1 MSAPSLRDYQRDV
14 IGEFHG
20 KVAAGIKRVLLVAP
34 TGSGKTVVAS
44 AIVRDAVAHDR
55 RVLFFSHRREI
66 TAQTINKLYDLGI
79 EAGIIQAGWPPRP
92 GQRVQVASVQT
103 LTARAIR
110 GSSTELPPA
119 DLVIVDEGHHS
130 TAETYRKVIDKYP
143 NAILLG
149 LTATPC
155 RRDGRGLGNIFE
167 MLIECPQVPDLIRLG
182 FLVPTVVYA
191 PAEGPDLRGVRTQ
204 AGDYV
209 ESQLAERMDTAKLVG
224 DVATHWFRHAGRR
237 KTVIFATSVAHSVHL
252 RDEFRK
258 LDALAEHIDGST
270 PKDERDAILT
280 KLARGN
286 IEIVC
291 NCAVLTE
298 GFDCPDVGCIV
309 LARPTRSLGLFRQMI
324 GRGLRPAPGKGN
336 CIVLDHA
343 GAVHEHG
350 FAEDAVRWTLEPA
363 RRAAVPAH
371 AKRKDTGGKSR
382 LCDCPKCGA
391 LRTAGEK
398 CRSCGYL
405 PAPKPRAVDWQDG
418 DLARLDRNGRAAKPA
433 FTQAERDRWHRELTG
448 YAKERGYK
456 SGWVFHKFQER
467 FGCKPPWG
475 IPMADPVSPEVRSW
489 VRSRQIA
496 WAKSRDKQ
504 RAAAA
509 PTPTPT
515 AEIAPSC

>member
-1 MSAPSLRDYQRDV
+1 
-14 IGEFHG
+14 
-20 KVAAGIKRVLLVAP
+20 
-34 TGSGKTVVAS
+34 
-44 AIVRDAVAHDR
+44 
-55 RVLFFSHRREI
+55 
-66 TAQTINKLYDLGI
+66 
-79 EAGIIQAGWPPRP
+79 
-92 GQRVQVASVQT
+92 
-103 LTARAIR
+103 
-110 GSSTELPPA
+110 
-119 DLVIVDEGHHS
+119 
-130 TAETYRKVIDKYP
+130 
-143 NAILLG
+143 
-149 LTATPC
+149 
-155 RRDGRGLGNIFE
+155 
-167 MLIECPQVPDLIRLG
+167 
-182 FLVPTVVYA
+182 
-191 PAEGPDLRGVRTQ
+191 
-204 AGDYV
+204 
-209 ESQLAERMDTAKLVG
+209 
-224 DVATHWFRHAGRR
+224 
-237 KTVIFATSVAHSVHL
+237 VIFATSVAHSVHL

-258 LDALAEHIDGST
+258 LDASAEHIDGWT

-350 FAEDAVRWTLEPA
+350 FAEDAVRWTLEPD

-371 AKRKDTGGKSR
+371 AKRKDTSGKSR

-391 LRTAGEK
+391 LRTAGEN

-433 FTQAERDRWHRELTG
+433 FTQAERDRWHRELAG

-515 AEIAPSC
+515 AEIAPPC

>member
-14 IGEFHG
+14 IGEFHA
-20 KVAAGIKRVLLVAP
+20 KVAAGIKRILLVAP
-34 TGSGKTVVAS
+34 TGAGKTVLA
-44 AIVRDAVAHDR
+44 AQIVRDAIAR
-55 RVLFFSHRREI
+55 GLRVLLFSHRREI
-66 TAQTINKLYDLGI
+66 TTQTCNKLFDLGI
-79 EAGIIQAGWPPRP
+79 DAGVIQAGWPARP
-92 GQRVQVASVQT
+92 GQPVQVASIQT
-103 LTARAIR
+103 LHARAIR
-110 GSSTELPPA
+110 GSAIELPPA
-119 DLVIVDEGHHS
+119 DLVVVDEAHHTPAS
-130 TAETYRKVIDKYP
+130 TYKRVLAAYP
-143 NAILLG
+143 EAIVLG

-155 RRDGRGLGNIFE
+155 RKDGRGLGGIFKT
-167 MLIECPQVPDLIRLG
+167 LIECPQVAELVRLE
-182 FLVPTVVYA
+182 FLVPTVVFA
-191 PAEGPDLRGVRTQ
+191 PAEGPDLRGVRVQ
-204 AGDYV
+204 AGDYA
-209 ESQLAERMDTAKLVG
+209 EGQLAERMDTAKLVG
-224 DVATHWFRHAGRR
+224 DVATHWFRHAERR

-258 LDALAEHIDGST
+258 LGALAEHIDGST
-270 PKDERDAILT
+270 LNDERASILT
-280 KLARGN
+280 KLARGE

-324 GRGLRPAPGKGN
+324 GRGLRPAPCKSN

-350 FAEDAVRWTLEPA
+350 FAEDAVRWTLEPD

-371 AKRKDTGGKSR
+371 AKRKDTSGKSR

-405 PAPKPRAVDWQDG
+405 LAPKPRAVDWRDG
-418 DLARLDRNGRAAKPA
+418 DLARLDRNGRATKPV
-433 FTQAERDRWHRELTG
+433 FTQAEKDRWHRELTG
-448 YAKERGYK
+448 YAKERGFK
-456 SGWVFHKFQER
+456 SGWVFYKYQER

-475 IPMADPVSPEVRSW
+475 TPMADPVSPEVRAW
-489 VRSRQIA
+489 IRSRQIA

-504 RAAAA
+504 GAAVSAGGSA
-509 PTPTPT
+509 
-515 AEIAPSC
+515 